1 VPNPAVIIPLI
12 GGVLGIVFLLLSLRA
27 GKRRRLLDDTPT
39 CKTTGVFIGMV
50 ELKGTAESE
59 QPLRSF
65 LAEQNCVHYSW
76 SVDEHWSRTVTEHYT
91 DSNGKSQTRTRHES
105 GWKTVANGGEQQSF
119 YLQDDCG
126 AVQVLPQG
134 AELDLAVMFNETCGP
149 LSDLYYA
156 KGPAFAVADSDR
168 RRRFVEK
175 GIPLHRRIYVMGQ
188 ARERQDI
195 VAAEIAQS
203 DKASMFLISTRDE
216 DAISGGMASAFWW
229 WGIGGFLLTFFG
241 IMIGTYKA
249 GNESPVP
256 ALAGGMLFLLI
267 WFLGWAWMV
276 FNSVVGLRQRVKQA
290 WSQVDVQLKRR
301 HDLIPNLVTTVKGLR
316 DYETKLQTEVATLR
330 AQMTATAP
338 GEAGT
343 DFSGIAPMLL
353 AIEER
358 YPELKTEESFLN
370 LQRNLIDT
378 EQRIALARGYF
389 NEIASF
395 YNVRLEVVPDRFL
408 AGLVGMQPQALLL
421 AESFERQAVA
431 VNFAQ

>member
-1 VPNPAVIIPLI
+1 MFIPWI
-12 GGVLGIVFLLLSLRA
+12 GGVLAIVFLMLSLRA
-27 GKRRRLLDDTPT
+27 GRRRRLLDDTPT

-65 LAEQNCVHYSW
+65 LAERACVHYSW
-76 SVDEHWSRTVTEHYT
+76 RVEEHWSRTVTETYT
-91 DSNGKSQTRTRHES
+91 DSDGKTQTRTRHES
-105 GWKTVANGGEQQSF
+105 GWTTVASGGEQQPF

-126 AVQVLPQG
+126 AVRVMPQG
-134 AELDLAVMFNETCGP
+134 ADLEAITMFNETCGP
-149 LSDLYYA
+149 SDPLYYA
-156 KGPAFAVADSDR
+156 KGPAHSVMDSDHR
-168 RRRFVEK
+168 RSFVEK
-175 GIPLHRRIYVMGQ
+175 GIPLHQRIYVMGQ
-188 ARERQDI
+188 ARERSDM

-203 DKASMFLISTRDE
+203 HKASMFMISTRDE
-216 DAISGGMASAFWW
+216 AVISGGMASAFWW
-229 WGIGGFLLTFFG
+229 WGIGGFLLTFFA
-241 IMIGTYKA
+241 IMTGCYQA

-256 ALAGGMLFLLI
+256 ALAGGLLFLGC

-316 DYETKLQTEVATLR
+316 DYESKLQAEVATLR
-330 AQMTATAP
+330 AQMAATPP
-338 GEAGT
+338 GEAGA
-343 DFSGIAPMLL
+343 DYSGIAPMLL
-353 AIEER
+353 AIEEN

-395 YNVRLEVVPDRFL
+395 YNTRLQVVPDRFL
-408 AGLVGMQPQALLL
+408 AAMAGMQPQELLL
-421 AESFERQAVA
+421 AESFERQALT
-431 VNFAQ
+431 VNFAE